1 LSVKHPGRMEI
12 GDAAFCLEKLGHPK
26 RLEIVRLLVRAGPEG
41 LTVGEVQRHLGIPGS
56 TLSHHIQHL
65 VQADLVRQARE
76 GRVLRCTPNLALLR
90 GLVDLLLAECCA
102 GLPAHAEDCPST
114 PARDPVLAD

>member
-1 LSVKHPGRMEI
+1 MEI
-12 GDAAFCLEKLGHPK
+12 GDAAFCLEKLGNPK

-41 LTVGEVQRHLGIPGS
+41 LAVGEVQRHLGIPGS

-65 VQADLVRQARE
+65 VHADLVLQARQ

-90 GLVDLLLAECCA
+90 ALVDLLLAECCA
-102 GLPAHAEDCPST
+102 GLPAPAEDCPSV
-114 PARDPVLAD
+114 PAAELAGAD